1 MLRGDEI
8 VAYDGLMET
17 NSLPYVVAIGASG
30 AEGLN
35 DIVDLLS
42 AWPDD
47 LQAVVMVVLHRSS
60 DKISHLQQILGRR
73 ATLPIVVAKAAQ
85 VLLPNVCY
93 IGEPNQALS
102 LSTERRAF
110 LVEGTDNRLR
120 NRTVDT
126 LFESIALHAGERAV
140 GIVLSGALDDGSRG
154 LAAIRAAGGLTMVLD
169 PAHKPIGMQQN
180 AIDYD
185 GPIGFIGNGLAIA
198 AALENALA
206 HGGCKLPIEDTS
218 TNGAAPDTKIELK

>member
-1 MLRGDEI
+1 

-17 NSLPYVVAIGASG
+17 NNLPYVVALGASG

-42 AWPDD
+42 AWPHD

-60 DKISHLQQILGRR
+60 DEISHLQQILSRR
-73 ATLPIVVAKAAQ
+73 AALPVVVAQEAQ
-85 VLLPNVCY
+85 MLLPNDCY
-93 IGEPNQALS
+93 IGEPNQAIT
-102 LSTERRAF
+102 LSTGHRAF
-110 LVEGTDNRLR
+110 LVDGADNRLR
-120 NRTVDT
+120 NRMIDT
-126 LFESIALHAGERAV
+126 LFESIALHAGDRAV

-154 LAAIRAAGGLTMVLD
+154 LAAIRAAGGLTIVLD

-185 GPIGFIGNGLAIA
+185 VPIGFIGNGLAIA
-198 AALENALA
+198 AALASSLA
-206 HGGCKLPIEDTS
+206 RAGSKLQIEDISANRTGS
-218 TNGAAPDTKIELK
+218 DTKIEVK